1 MVWNCPT
8 SFPEELKEKNFWAY
22 CIDDGYLIFPVTRG
36 FMERVQRCSYEP
48 YNLDFVSHD
57 HQNRRHLVDCV
68 ISDDYG
74 ELCSHFMV
82 VAKEQI
88 RLMEAKSRILKSEIL
103 KLQNKVE

>member
-22 CIDDGYLIFPVTRG
+22 CID
-36 FMERVQRCSYEP
+36 
-48 YNLDFVSHD
+48 D